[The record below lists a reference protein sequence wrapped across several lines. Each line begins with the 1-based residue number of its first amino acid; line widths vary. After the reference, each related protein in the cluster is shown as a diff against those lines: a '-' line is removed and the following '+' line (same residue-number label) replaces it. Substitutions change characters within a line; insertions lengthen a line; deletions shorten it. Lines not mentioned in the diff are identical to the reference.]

1 MVSPTFDLTH
11 CENWAKTNRGRG
23 QCVPLTDQKTSVDDR
38 VKVGHFKELSTF
50 KCPHDATTALSS
62 ITKISRGTKC
72 NFAVNSLCSSL
83 SKIRILHHF
92 LTSDPIVVIPTIN
105 LVCHQTLVI
114 SCCLL
119 PNPTINPSQSSDRTT
134 NDAALFP
141 ANFWFCPPLP
151 ILRYSLTEIVTHMP
165 GRTCRRKNGRTH
177 STAFQSPPKKHPPT
191 HQNRRRRGDRLGIRS
206 TIPQLNSN
214 LFKWYLLCT
223 WTTFKLISRTIGWTA
238 SLERMDRRCIKV
250 LLWWIVV
257 LSGTKCSLNN
267 PDCRKCCAIAA
278 AAAAARN

>member
-134 NDAALFP
+134 NDRRIISGQLLILSAATDFALFIDRNCYAHARPHMQTKERTDTFDRLSIAAKETP
-141 ANFWFCPPLP
+141 A
-151 ILRYSLTEIVTHMP
+151 H
-165 GRTCRRKNGRTH
+165 
-177 STAFQSPPKKHPPT
+177 PPKQKAP
-191 HQNRRRRGDRLGIRS
+191 RGSLG
-206 TIPQLNSN
+206 
-214 LFKWYLLCT
+214 Y
-223 WTTFKLISRTIGWTA
+223 
-238 SLERMDRRCIKV
+238 
-250 LLWWIVV
+250 
-257 LSGTKCSLNN
+257 
-267 PDCRKCCAIAA
+267 
-278 AAAAARN
+278 